1 MGLPAALG
9 TPAPVTTSQQHRK
22 GTTMYLGL
30 GGILVL
36 ILIIVL
42 IVFLVRRGR

>member
-1 MGLPAALG
+1 MAHR
-9 TPAPVTTSQQHRK
+9 QHRK
-22 GTTMYLGL
+22 GTSMYLGL

-36 ILIIVL
+36 IVIVLL

>member
-1 MGLPAALG
+1 MAHRQP
-9 TPAPVTTSQQHRK
+9 RK
-22 GTTMYLGL
+22 GKAMYLGL

-42 IVFLVRRGR
+42 IVFLVRRVR

>member
-1 MGLPAALG
+1 
-9 TPAPVTTSQQHRK
+9 
-22 GTTMYLGL
+22 MYLGL